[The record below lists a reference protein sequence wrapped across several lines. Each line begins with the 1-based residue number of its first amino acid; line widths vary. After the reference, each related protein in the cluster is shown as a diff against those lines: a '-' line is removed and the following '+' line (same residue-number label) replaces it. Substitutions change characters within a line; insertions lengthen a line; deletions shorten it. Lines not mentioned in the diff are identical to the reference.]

1 MMKQF
6 TLSSL
11 LHSLDLLAC
20 LIHCMFVGM
29 SRKGAQLHTKPTVY

>member
-1 MMKQF
+1 MTKPF

-11 LHSLDLLAC
+11 LHSLDLLT
-20 LIHCMFVGM
+20 CMFVGM